1 MLLLKCGRG
10 FHKKERIIKMNKYNL
25 VGNGVIEVLN
35 SDNEYSIV
43 NGELI
48 KKNKRGEYN
57 LGKIAKSGNSI
68 VDILEGGDMVATDNG
83 MYFVDED
90 KGRITFKD
98 SKTGEK
104 NVKVNAN
111 DISRV
116 FKLRYSIAYQK

>member
-1 MLLLKCGRG
+1 
-10 FHKKERIIKMNKYNL
+10 MNKYNL

-48 KKNKRGEYN
+48 KKNKRGEFN
-57 LGKIAKSGNSI
+57 LGAIVKSGNSI
-68 VDILEGGDMVATDNG
+68 VDILEGGDMIATDNG

-90 KGRITFKD
+90 KGRITYKD

-104 NVKVNAN
+104 NVRVNAQ
-111 DISRV
+111 DITRV